1 MDAVEM
7 RGGWAPGSASSG
19 LVSSGAVLS
28 VFSLAK
34 SDLCA
39 PVTVCGVT
47 GVASWL
53 ETAGEVIAILS
64 LMAGVRSDVGEK
76 IAKKERDDPKE
87 CESYEVLRYW
97 GDEVVRLR
105 DRAGDERYREW

>member
-1 MDAVEM
+1 
-7 RGGWAPGSASSG
+7 
-19 LVSSGAVLS
+19 
-28 VFSLAK
+28 
-34 SDLCA
+34 
-39 PVTVCGVT
+39 VT

-87 CESYEVLRYW
+87 CESYEVLRY
-97 GDEVVRLR
+97 
-105 DRAGDERYREW
+105 